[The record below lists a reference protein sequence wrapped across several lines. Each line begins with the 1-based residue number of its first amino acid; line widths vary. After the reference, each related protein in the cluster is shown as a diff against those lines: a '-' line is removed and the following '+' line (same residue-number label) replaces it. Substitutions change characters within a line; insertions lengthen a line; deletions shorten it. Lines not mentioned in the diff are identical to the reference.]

1 VATHYEAL
9 DLPADAS
16 APEIK
21 KAWRKIA
28 FECHPDRSEVRGV
41 GTSEEG
47 AIAERFKLA
56 MMAWEIL
63 GDEAARAA
71 YDKALRKEGREAR
84 RGARAAH
91 VQAYGDQ
98 LWQEAQAAQRAL
110 EKKFMRQAHAKALR
124 AAKRKRAQAERRAA
138 ERQRA
143 ADQVTMWEEAQEAYL
158 QKIVSDLRCEI
169 ASFLLDDR

>member
-1 VATHYEAL
+1 MATHYEAL

-28 FECHPDRSEVRGV
+28 FACHPDRIEVRDVGV
-41 GTSEEG
+41 KEEG
-47 AIAERFKLA
+47 KVAERFKLA

-63 GDEAARAA
+63 GDEAARVE
-71 YDKALRKEGREAR
+71 YDKALRKEGREGR
-84 RGARAAH
+84 HGARTAD
-91 VQAYGDQ
+91 VQAYGDR

-110 EKKFMRQAHAKALR
+110 EKKFLRQAHAKALR
-124 AAKRKRAQAERRAA
+124 AAKRKQAQAERRAV

-143 ADQVTMWEEAQEAYL
+143 ADQTTMWEEAQEAYL